1 MSTFFQI
8 DFKVIRMIRSKNFS
22 FSFAENIGKFV
33 ILGGNIGQIRSFCK
47 FCRVGLNV

>member
-8 DFKVIRMIRSKNFS
+8 DFEVIRTMKSKNFS

-33 ILGGNIGQIRSFCK
+33 ILRRNIGEIRSFCK
-47 FCRVGLNV
+47 FCRVSLNI